1 MALTNPTKNA
11 YPSAYDV
18 VTTTCGASVRNTS
31 ETVATVT
38 ISIDCHGT
46 AGSGGGPAQYGIVGQ
61 VGYTCNNTSNYAE
74 VGRGVANYGATIVNG
89 SKSWDITRTN
99 VDQYC
104 ECWAKIWGERVNG
117 YGAWGASNGD
127 GARVAVTIPAR
138 PYHAHGNP
146 TLSTIKT
153 TAHYGEVLTLSFSKS
168 ETQGNANFDHF
179 ELYQGTTRLYKG
191 TDTSYAVTPSD
202 VTGAKG
208 GNVTYTLKEVHEW
221 YGGYKTTETSISIKV
236 QSGVVTIYDE
246 NRVKHVGLVT
256 MYDEQRVKHYVLITA
271 YDKDGN
277 AHNVV

>member
-1 MALTNPTKNA
+1 MGLINPTQNA
-11 YPSAYDV
+11 YPSQYDV
-18 VTTTCGASVRNTS
+18 ITTTCGASVKNKS

-46 AGSGGGPAQYGIVGQ
+46 AGSGGGPAQYGVVGQ
-61 VGYTCNNTSNYAE
+61 VGYTCGNNSNYAE
-74 VGRGVANYGATIVNG
+74 VGRGVANYGATIVSG

-138 PYHAHGNP
+138 PYYEHGKP
-146 TLSTIKT
+146 ILSTVKT
-153 TAHYGEVLTLSFSKS
+153 TAHYGEVLTLSFAKS
-168 ETQGNANFDHF
+168 GTQGNANFDHF
-179 ELYQGTTRLYKG
+179 ELWQGKTKLYSG
-191 TDTSYAVTPSD
+191 NNTSYNVTPSA
-202 VTGAKG
+202 VTGAIG
-208 GNVTYTLKEVHEW
+208 GTVTYTLKEVHEW
-221 YGGYKTTETSISIKV
+221 YGDHPSTETSITIKV

-271 YDKDGN
+271 YDDQGI

>member
-1 MALTNPTKNA
+1 MA
-11 YPSAYDV
+11 V
-18 VTTTCGASVRNTS
+18 
-31 ETVATVT
+31 E
-38 ISIDCHGT
+38 
-46 AGSGGGPAQYGIVGQ
+46 QYG
-61 VGYTCNNTSNYAE
+61 GYDTHPLNGGTGKSQAYVWAE
-74 VGRGVANYGATIVNG
+74 VTNKNDDTSYVHVKGCVSSVGAYGIDQYGVHVQSGQNG
-89 SKSWDITRTN
+89 SNQWTDTTAVFNYNNWVGNIDSKWEVARGGSDKK
-99 VDQYC
+99 VS
-104 ECWAKIWGERVNG
+104 CWTKYWGETVNG
-117 YGAWGASNGD
+117 YGGGAWTGS
-127 GARVAVTIPAR
+127 VFVTVTVPAR

-153 TAHYGEVLTLSFSKS
+153 TVHYGEVLTLSFAKS

-179 ELYQGTTRLYKG
+179 ELYQGNTQLYKG

-208 GNVTYTLKEVHEW
+208 GTVTYTLKEVHKW
-221 YGGYKTTETSISIKV
+221 YDEYKTTTASVSIKV

-271 YDKDGN
+271 YDENGK